1 MTFAPS
7 LTWMHLLPAGVSYRC
22 DASVPGWFRD
32 LLRPAAAADGR
43 PADVRVAFGSFDDD
57 LLSAAVDGVVAV
69 NCTSLTPDRLAA
81 AGFGYVRRFAAL
93 PNITAARWFIP
104 LDTPAVA
111 AAAFGVYSP
120 TRLSARA
127 KRTAARVAA
136 RLGLP
141 VWYRDS
147 VCIAQRQPPPLER
160 QLAAGLSTSDELR
173 LALSAGAPEPARNR
187 KASAALLR
195 LDGSVVGFA
204 KLAGSP
210 LARLLVE
217 REAAVLSAL
226 ATKPAVADSVPRL
239 LAAGQA
245 DGRFYLVQSPVSG
258 RAAPARLTDDHR
270 TFLNAL
276 QDGPPNPAAETE
288 FVRSLLPRLRNLGG
302 TGTDLIPAVERVV
315 ASLAGCNVPS
325 TIVHGDFA
333 PWNLRLRRGGGGLA
347 AFDWEYGRTDGLPAV
362 DAAHHELQ
370 VGYNMHDW
378 SPADGNRALDAHAA
392 DHSDLSP
399 AHVAAMQNA
408 YLLDVLTRLS
418 EEGYAPSDP
427 MFRWHRTLLDDR
439 VAATALSTPTP
450 RAA

>member
-1 MTFAPS
+1 MTFAPA
-7 LTWMHLLPAGVSYRC
+7 LTWMHLLPAGVSYSC
-22 DASVPGWFRD
+22 DPTVPPWFRD
-32 LLRPAAAADGR
+32 LLRPAAAPDGR
-43 PADVRVAFGSFDDD
+43 PADVRVAFGGFTDD

-69 NCTSLTPDRLAA
+69 NCRGLTAGRLAA

-127 KRTAARVAA
+127 KRTAARAAA

-160 QLAAGLSTSDELR
+160 QLAAGLATDDELR
-173 LALSAGAPEPARNR
+173 LSLSAGAPEPARNR

-210 LARLLVE
+210 LARLLVQ
-217 REAAVLSAL
+217 REAGVLSAL

-239 LAAGQA
+239 LASGEA

-270 TFLNAL
+270 RFLTDL
-276 QDGPPNPAAETE
+276 QDGHERPAVETE
-288 FVRSLLPRLRNLGG
+288 YVRSLLPRLRDLGDDG
-302 TGTDLIPAVERVV
+302 ADLLPALDRVT
-315 ASLAGCNVPS
+315 AALDGCRVRS

-333 PWNLRLRRGGGGLA
+333 PWNLRIRRGGGLA

-370 VGYNMHDW
+370 VGYNMHRW
-378 SPADGNRALDAHAA
+378 SPADAARALDAHAG
-392 DHSDLSP
+392 DHPRLSP
-399 AHVAAMQNA
+399 RHVAALQDA
-408 YLLDVLTRLS
+408 YLLDALTRLA
-418 EEGYAPSDP
+418 EEGYAASDA
-427 MFRWHRTLLDDR
+427 MFRWHRTLLDAR
-439 VAATALSTPTP
+439 VVAAPAPTTKP